1 MRNELYPWGLTA
13 LANDCA
19 NPFIWRPAIRETW
32 VATRAPCVASIYI
45 IGEGSGAKEIDGAQ
59 RVPGSGTK
67 IENAKTKAGQTTTS
81 SVSES
86 TPT

>member
-1 MRNELYPWGLTA
+1 
-13 LANDCA
+13 
-19 NPFIWRPAIRETW
+19 

-45 IGEGSGAKEIDGAQ
+45 IGKGSGAKEIDGAH

-67 IENAKTKAGQTTTS
+67 IENRTKAGKTTTS

>member
-1 MRNELYPWGLTA
+1 
-13 LANDCA
+13 
-19 NPFIWRPAIRETW
+19 

-45 IGEGSGAKEIDGAQ
+45 IGKGSGAKEIDGAH

-67 IENAKTKAGQTTTS
+67 IENARTKAGKTTTS

>member
-1 MRNELYPWGLTA
+1 
-13 LANDCA
+13 
-19 NPFIWRPAIRETW
+19 